1 MGIELNRADGIVFL
15 VVASLNWGAHW
26 FPWAII
32 PGITNACGRLR
43 RVPAYTHG
51 TLTIIIGCA
60 LGALLRV
67 EEGILTVNI
76 WHAVLYLCA
85 CACSAGIGTVIPYVI
100 DTLHE
105 KRALTEDVHDL
116 EELARG

>member
-1 MGIELNRADGIVFL
+1 MGIDIQKADAIVFL
-15 VVASLNWGAHW
+15 TVASLNWGAHW

-32 PGITNACGRLR
+32 PGITNARGKLR

-51 TLTIIIGCA
+51 TLTIIIGCVF
-60 LGALLRV
+60 GALLRV
-67 EEGILTVNI
+67 EEGILTVPV

-85 CACSAGIGTVIPYVI
+85 CACAAGVGTIIPYLI

-105 KRALTEDVHDL
+105 KRALAEDVQDL